1 MKLSKAEKT
10 VIFATLFCVV
20 VMCGVGYFRLQRA
33 DDKQYAS
40 KLPSEKEVFSKLR
53 LKENPLVIEA
63 GSKISKNPAFY
74 YEGNKSILADIK
86 LDVSNVDS
94 SKLGSYTVKATYQG
108 LEQTIQVEV
117 KDTQAPQI
125 VTAADRFTFEVNDYS
140 TIDEVMTMV
149 EAHATDAFEG
159 SVEIEPWIDYLP
171 YETATYTYELIAKD
185 TSGNTST
192 KTITISYVY
201 AAVYDNAVE

>member
-10 VIFATLFCVV
+10 VIFATLFCVI
-20 VMCGVGYFRLQRA
+20 VMCGVGYFRLQKV

-53 LKENPLVIEA
+53 LKENPLIIEA

-74 YEGNKSILADIK
+74 YEGNKSVLADIK

-201 AAVYDNAVE
+201 TAAYDNAVE

>member
-125 VTAADRFTFEVNDYS
+125 TTAADRFTFEVNDYS